1 LTQTFFLS
9 SVLFLYFPF
18 LGRPNRILSYL
29 PLSHVAAC
37 LFDIHA
43 PILVRGTT
51 YFADKNALKARTNLG
66 TGPPKFRPRS

>member
-1 LTQTFFLS
+1 VTENIFLS
-9 SVLFLYFPF
+9 SVFFLYFPF
-18 LGRPNRILSYL
+18 SGRPNRILSYL

-66 TGPPKFRPRS
+66 TNPPKFMPQS